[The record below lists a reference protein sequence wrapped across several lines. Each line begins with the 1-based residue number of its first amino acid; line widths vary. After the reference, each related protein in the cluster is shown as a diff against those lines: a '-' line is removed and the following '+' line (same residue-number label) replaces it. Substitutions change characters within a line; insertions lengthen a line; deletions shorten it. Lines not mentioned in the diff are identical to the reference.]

1 MAPGDSSACSGP
13 SYLSGTVS
21 LESRHAFHFLEPLP
35 DEFHG
40 TFVVNQVVLADS
52 IFPFEFTGLPRALFQ
67 PKELNRRDA
76 KRDFESPHLIVNRSL
91 LCIQQVLDLRSGLS
105 WSCVHRHTKKAG
117 ALSEYITGVDRATQY
132 HSIASRQIS
141 TEPE

>member
-1 MAPGDSSACSGP
+1 MRDLQESAKISSR
-13 SYLSGTVS
+13 LFQGTVS
-21 LESRHAFHFLEPLP
+21 LECRHAFHFLEPLP

-76 KRDFESPHLIVNRSL
+76 KRDFESPHLVVNRSL
-91 LCIQQVLDLRSGLS
+91 LVFQQVLDLCSLVSRPY
-105 WSCVHRHTKKAG
+105 VHLTV
-117 ALSEYITGVDRATQY
+117 YITVPDQTPKERRDQGVTDVTQ
-132 HSIASRQIS
+132 
-141 TEPE
+141 TEL